1 MALRVRKTKV
11 ADPPMCPLSECMR
24 LLRGAWA
31 PNVIWYLSQDSRRF
45 GELRLDIP
53 KVSARVLSA
62 RLRELES
69 KGVVARAV
77 MPTTPPSVEYSLT
90 ELGRE
95 LVPAI
100 EAIVNVGRK
109 LKLNHEARKQAAAGA
124 ADACAEEAS
133 LAHGA
138 AHPPARPGRPARGA
152 RRAAAPALVALP
164 GAL

>member
-1 MALRVRKTKV
+1 MSLRMRKTKV
-11 ADPPMCPLSECMR
+11 AEPPMCPLSECMR

-53 KVSARVLSA
+53 RVSARVLSA

-69 KGVVARAV
+69 KGVVARTV
-77 MPTTPPSVEYSLT
+77 VPTTPPSVEYALT

-109 LKLNHEARKQAAAGA
+109 LKDNHATKAAAKEA
-124 ADACAEEAS
+124 AKV
-133 LAHGA
+133 A
-138 AHPPARPGRPARGA
+138 AKVAKPVAVERKRRRPTTI
-152 RRAAAPALVALP
+152 APAAYP
-164 GAL
+164 WIP